1 MTDFQWGNRPFSFP
15 SDYNRVKDEMK
26 DYISEEDIGFVSNL
40 RIAITIIKQKGENPD
55 ALIDEFKK
63 MYNEILEEE
72 LLPLI
77 NRHDDGMQAIKNF
90 TTTKVGNKPIKNEKN
105 EKFLSELK
113 IQSIKDSKSLDRL
126 RGFGGLEFGKKPE
139 DMPNFDAED
148 VLDSYLDKQDYL
160 DNMAV
165 DFEFREVLPDNMD
178 EYDSLMQPVRYGYG
192 SENVVF
198 VLPIKEETI
207 IELKQEHIVEVT
219 NQQPDFFPKKSKDYY
234 GPIYMDISIDI
245 PDSVVEEMT
254 SDKELTIQPVKAL
267 TNKNDKPT
275 GKYENVGSPYQLE
288 NSDFQRL
295 GLAGMDNRSD
305 SMINEG
311 VFDLEGKGLVKVIIL
326 DSKGKEMGRGRTDGA
341 GKNIKV
347 PNSTINELKEKIYT
361 IVKTLETK
369 MYKPKLENPH
379 VAHTYKAVFSFKTD
393 VVDYNSLTTK
403 VGKVI
408 DGKEKNIESIS
419 ILQDGKYKQLSVEE
433 AQKLESEAWT
443 HKETKQ
449 KISNAE
455 YIGKEPSE
463 RNEYSANYN
472 IINQDGVE
480 LNPLN
485 ETATTRKNIT
495 GYRLKDAPEDAYAE
509 KTTDKEIYIP
519 ISEYRSGKGKGTDKE
534 LSLEEGERLKEE
546 LESKRSKEEN
556 TKLLPFDKRYKKSNV
571 SSYDGEYIDRKEYEK
586 LKALKGDEDEFR
598 FTRKVKISL
607 KAFLKLNRDES
618 DYEPIYGKDIK
629 LTQKEIDA
637 SKLRAKRR
645 ANTSSES
652 PPSIESPAK
661 YGKNV
666 FRGMAVVSGEDVHL
680 NALTTYQNVQKAF
693 KNLKLR
699 IELEFR
705 NFGNFKLT
713 PARRRKNDEMSNVI
727 EDIRENLIVLEEK
740 LGV

>member
-1 MTDFQWGNRPFSFP
+1 MTDFQWGNRPFSLP

-26 DYISEEDIGFVSNL
+26 EYISEENIDFISNL

-55 ALIDEFKK
+55 ALIDGFKK

-77 NRHDDGMQAIKNF
+77 NRHDDGTQAIKNF

-148 VLDSYLDKQDYL
+148 VLESYLTKQDYL
-160 DNMAV
+160 DNMAI

-178 EYDSLMQPVRYGYG
+178 EYDSIMQPIRYGYG

-198 VLPIKEETI
+198 ALPIKEETL

-245 PDSVVEEMT
+245 PDEVVEKMT

-275 GKYENVGSPYQLE
+275 GKYENAGSSYTLG
-288 NSDFQRL
+288 NSDFQKL
-295 GLAGMDNRSD
+295 GLAGMSNRSN

-311 VFDLEGKGLVKVIIL
+311 VFDLEGKGLVKVIVL
-326 DSKGKEMGRGRTDGA
+326 DSEGNLRGRGRTDGA

-347 PNSTINELKEKIYT
+347 PNTTINELKEKIYK
-361 IVKTLETK
+361 VLKTLETK
-369 MYKPKLENPH
+369 MYKPKLENPN
-379 VAHTYKAVFSFKTD
+379 VVHTYKAVFSFKTD
-393 VVDYNSLTTK
+393 VMEYNSLTTK

-408 DGKEKNIESIS
+408 EGKEKDIESIS

-455 YIGKEPSE
+455 YINKTPEE
-463 RNEYSANYN
+463 KNEYSANYN
-472 IINQDGVE
+472 IISQDGVE

-485 ETATTRKNIT
+485 ETTTTRKNIK

-519 ISEYRSGKGKGTDKE
+519 ISEYSNRVKGTDKV
-534 LSLEEGERLKEE
+534 LSLEEGERFKEE

-556 TKLLPFDKRYKKSNV
+556 TKILPFDKRYKKGNA

-598 FTRKVKISL
+598 FTRKVNLSV
-607 KAFLKLNRDES
+607 KAFLRLKNGES

-629 LTQKEIDA
+629 LTSKEIDA

-645 ANTSSES
+645 ANTVSSEA
-652 PPSIESPAK
+652 PPSIDSPAK

-666 FRGMAVVSGEDVHL
+666 YRGMAVVSGEDVSL
-680 NALTTYQNVQKAF
+680 NALTTYQNVQEAF

-699 IELEFR
+699 IELEFKD
-705 NFGNFKLT
+705 FGRFKLT